1 MDTIQ
6 QKHGL
11 EVQLREA
18 YGRVTYTYTAHLKLM
33 NRLDQKN
40 KCLKSVQITL
50 SAITTGGFLGTL
62 IFDERILTFI
72 AGLVSAISLG
82 LNLYFK
88 DFKLAEESKQHQ
100 IASDKLWLIREKYI
114 ALLTD
119 LETLSLDEIALERN
133 QLRDETHAIYMES
146 PKTDSKSYS
155 EAQNA
160 LKNEEEQ
167 FFEEEE
173 LDRMLPK
180 HLRKSN
186 E

>member
-1 MDTIQ
+1 MQ
-6 QKHGL
+6 QKQNL

-18 YGRVTYTYTAHLKLM
+18 YGRVTYTYTTHLKLM
-33 NRLDQKN
+33 NRLDKKN
-40 KCLKSVQITL
+40 KCLKYLQITL
-50 SAITTGGFLGTL
+50 SAITTGGLLGTL

-72 AGLVSAISLG
+72 AGLVSAVSLG

-88 DFKLAEESKQHQ
+88 DFKLAEDSKQHQ

-114 ALLTD
+114 TLLTD
-119 LETLSLDEIALERN
+119 LETLSLEEITLERDR
-133 QLRDETHAIYMES
+133 LRDETHVIYMES

-155 EAQNA
+155 EAQKA

-186 E
+186 K

>member
-1 MDTIQ
+1 MQ
-6 QKHGL
+6 QKQNL

-33 NRLDQKN
+33 NRLDKKN
-40 KCLKSVQITL
+40 KCLKYLQITL

-62 IFDERILTFI
+62 IFDERILTFF
-72 AGLVSAISLG
+72 AGLVSAVSLG

-88 DFKLAEESKQHQ
+88 DFKLAEDSKQHQ

-114 ALLTD
+114 TLLTD
-119 LETLSLDEIALERN
+119 LEILSLDEITLERDR
-133 QLRDETHAIYMES
+133 LRDATHVIYMES

-180 HLRKSN
+180 HLRKGN
-186 E
+186 K